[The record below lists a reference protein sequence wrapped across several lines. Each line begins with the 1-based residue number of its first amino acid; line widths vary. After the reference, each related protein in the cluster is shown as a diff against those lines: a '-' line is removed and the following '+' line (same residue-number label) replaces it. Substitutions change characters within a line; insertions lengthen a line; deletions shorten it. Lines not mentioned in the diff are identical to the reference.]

1 MARGFNHGLE
11 PAPAPYTSSGVFYK
25 NSRELPP
32 AAPTPPTAPEPVLP
46 AAIPSAGQL
55 GGMLNGLMGS
65 VFENNNWWLWAA
77 ALIILLNP
85 DLRKKLIGKEKE
97 AD

>member
-11 PAPAPYTSSGVFYK
+11 PTPVTYASSGVFYK
-25 NSRELPP
+25 DSRLQ
-32 AAPTPPTAPEPVLP
+32 PPTAPAPPPPPEPVLP
-46 AAIPSAGQL
+46 AAVPSAAQL
-55 GGMLNGLMGS
+55 GGMLNGLIGN

-85 DLRKKLIGKEKE
+85 DLRKKLLGKEKE

>member
-11 PAPAPYTSSGVFYK
+11 PTSAPYAPSGVFYK
-25 NSRELPP
+25 NAKQQPP
-32 AAPTPPTAPEPVLP
+32 AAPEPPPPPEPVLP
-46 AAIPSAGQL
+46 AAIPSAEQL
-55 GGMLNGLMGS
+55 GGMLNGLIGN

-85 DLRKKLIGKEKE
+85 DLRKKLLGKEKE